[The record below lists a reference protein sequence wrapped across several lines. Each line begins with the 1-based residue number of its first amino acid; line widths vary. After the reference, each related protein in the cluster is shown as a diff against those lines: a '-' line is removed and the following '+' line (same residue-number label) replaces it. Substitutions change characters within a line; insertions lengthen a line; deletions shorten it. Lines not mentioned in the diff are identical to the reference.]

1 MSVGRSSWETFFN
14 FRPDV
19 AQKSWSAHIEP
30 SQDQT
35 PDAPDLGRSPSE
47 ISGGSGFADDPHART
62 HHQGWPGAKLPARN
76 YASVRRSIRSSIWG
90 RSHRANNRA
99 DQHALSEHAFLM
111 RMLWIEGFT
120 SHTTYSIPGRNRV
133 DRDFLFDRVVITTA
147 RSDARAVFGHAVSL
161 RVRCGCCA
169 SRLVRL

>member
-1 MSVGRSSWETFFN
+1 MWLNNPGQLTSS
-14 FRPDV
+14 RRG
-19 AQKSWSAHIEP
+19 
-30 SQDQT
+30 QT
-35 PDAPDLGRSPSE
+35 PDALDLGRSPSE
-47 ISGGSGFADDPHART
+47 ISGGSGFADDPHSRT
-62 HHQGWPGAKLPARN
+62 HHQGWPRAKLLARN

-99 DQHALSEHAFLM
+99 DQHALSEHVFLM

-120 SHTTYSIPGRNRV
+120 SHMTCSIPGRNRV
-133 DRDFLFDRVVITTA
+133 DRDFLFDRVVIPTE
-147 RSDARAVFGHAVSL
+147 RSDAGAVFGHAVSL